1 MEILE
6 IKTLPNG
13 DEELSIELT
22 DEERELIKK
31 AKGWK
36 KLTNKRIQEWF
47 LETLMNTTLKEDE
60 KNEEYEKDEKN

>member
-22 DEERELIKK
+22 NEERELIKK

-47 LETLMNTTLKEDE
+47 LEALVNTTLEEDEEVEEDE
-60 KNEEYEKDEKN
+60 KN